1 MSTFTEQRMIEDE
14 SGSIRD
20 TLFGDMP
27 LATWAEPGQSGYG
40 EPWVSFGKAKDYLDA
55 GDEERAIAELRTI
68 AETPGLES
76 RHYVQAWHFLRQ
88 LGVTPPDGEAKR
100 VYGVVVEVT
109 MNQGLDIV
117 AAYAD
122 HTARYFN
129 YSGAAIVWENA
140 DNSLDEA
147 IDRVLEAG
155 GSIVHKIGPWE
166 DVRPPAP
173 PTGQVRVSLLTPSGL
188 HFGQGPFNVLASD
201 EMGGPII
208 AAAMRLMQALMERSK
223 RASA

>member
-1 MSTFTEQRMIEDE
+1 MWWAATIP
-14 SGSIRD
+14 SGTVGGDLSNRALILILLGLVVSLVGSLLAFEARYANRIYPGVSIWGTD
-20 TLFGDMP
+20 VG
-27 LATWAEPGQSGYG
+27 G
-40 EPWVSFGKAKDYLDA
+40 
-55 GDEERAIAELRTI
+55 LR
-68 AETPGLES
+68 
-76 RHYVQAWHFLRQ
+76 
-88 LGVTPPDGEAKR
+88 PDGEAKR